1 MIPSLIIKVD
11 TRDASAYEK
20 SPLMLMLKVEEV
32 AEQQLLVKEGE
43 RKAAVEVLTNEQLII
58 ILKSTLLSLLS
69 KSH

>member
-1 MIPSLIIKVD
+1 
-11 TRDASAYEK
+11 
-20 SPLMLMLKVEEV
+20 MLKVEEV

-43 RKAAVEVLTNEQLII
+43 RKAAAEVLTNEQLII